1 MVQEVSRKYTGD
13 GSFIYKYMHINTKQN
28 IISYVCERTRNHT
41 KTFFPTDFKKFCA
54 VCSSTELSVWSHGL
68 CLREG
73 HVPVCSS
80 LVRATAR
87 PTWIWPLRSNQNTSD
102 WVQWFTQCSWN
113 PSEAN
118 ECPVFGRHMWLQM
131 GLSLFV
137 ACIGSPYLISNGFW
151 GTLGQRFRCF
161 YNESEIM
168 SPVKGT
174 TKPPQGSLIFH
185 PA

>member
-1 MVQEVSRKYTGD
+1 MCVSAHAILQKSSFLLILRSSVLCAAPLNSQSGPMVSA
-13 GSFIYKYMHINTKQN
+13 
-28 IISYVCERTRNHT
+28 YVR
-41 KTFFPTDFKKFCA
+41 
-54 VCSSTELSVWSHGL
+54 
-68 CLREG
+68 G

-113 PSEAN
+113 PSEA
-118 ECPVFGRHMWLQM
+118 ESPVFGRHMWLQM